1 MKVLSPDEERIL
13 NKLLEFAGSSGLLE
27 KALIRARAEKG
38 ESTALED
45 VLRQITRLKAEQR
58 QPLEHQPV

>member
-27 KALIRARAEKG
+27 MALMQARAEKG
-38 ESTALED
+38 DETTLED
-45 VLRQITRLKAEQR
+45 VLRHITRLKIESAQA
-58 QPLEHQPV
+58 QPA